1 MDIKRCVSVN
11 YAWGQHRVGHA
22 LSLDCFV
29 IPQCLRKPDS
39 ENRIKMVLLT
49 LDLRSSV

>member
-1 MDIKRCVSVN
+1 MDIKRCLSVN
-11 YAWGQHRVGHA
+11 YAWGQLGHV

-49 LDLRSSV
+49 LDLR